1 MAELSVRPTLRHH
14 DDGGL
19 IAHHK
24 NLVAS
29 VHWKPPSQGQAK
41 ALVALTEELVAAHGR
56 FGSAVLVTG
65 KRLMG
70 TPDPETR
77 EVLTQLIRDTKE
89 TGLGTAFVIT
99 AGGFFTGAA
108 VALLSGLFT
117 VARTRE
123 PSQAFRELAPAAT
136 WLDTHLRTHTVRWEA
151 DEVATFL
158 DRTLELQPAYEPQP

>member
-1 MAELSVRPTLRHH
+1 MGELYVRPTLRHH

-29 VHWKPPSQGQAK
+29 VHWKPPSLEQAN
-41 ALVALTEELVAAHGR
+41 ALVALTEELVAEHGR
-56 FGSAVLVTG
+56 FGSAILVTG
-65 KRLMG
+65 ERLIG

-77 EVLTQLIRDTKE
+77 EVLIQLIRDTKE

-123 PSQAFRELAPAAT
+123 PSQAFRELGPAAT
-136 WLDTHLRTHTVRWEA
+136 WLDTHLQAHTVPWETG
-151 DEVATFL
+151 EVATFL
-158 DRTLELQPAYEPQP
+158 DRATELQPAYEP